1 MKPTDFAGHLTKY
14 LTVYLPAHQGAK
26 SNTIHSYRDS
36 FSLLIEYCRDRER
49 IPPEKLSVSRV
60 DKRLIIRFIDWL
72 EKERG
77 CSISTRNHRLA
88 SIRSF
93 FAYLAVEAPEYLEQ
107 CQRIFSIPMKKAKK
121 PPLKYLTLEHTKA
134 ILSQPDRTT
143 FRGKRDAVLLSILY
157 DTGAR
162 VQELIDMKYG
172 DIALNDTVTITL
184 TGKGGK
190 SRIVPLMQPTGELL
204 KQYIYNTGKSVAV
217 NRNELLFPNKH
228 GKKYTRAGITYILQK
243 CVESARNQGLS
254 DMPENVTPHW
264 LRHSK
269 AMHLLQAGVNL
280 VYIRDLLG
288 HADITTTEIYARADE
303 KMKLEAL
310 TKAYNNPTDSE
321 LPSWKKDRDLLDWL
335 KSL

>member
-1 MKPTDFAGHLTKY
+1 
-14 LTVYLPAHQGAK
+14 
-26 SNTIHSYRDS
+26 
-36 FSLLIEYCRDRER
+36 
-49 IPPEKLSVSRV
+49 
-60 DKRLIIRFIDWL
+60 
-72 EKERG
+72 
-77 CSISTRNHRLA
+77 
-88 SIRSF
+88 
-93 FAYLAVEAPEYLEQ
+93 
-107 CQRIFSIPMKKAKK
+107 
-121 PPLKYLTLEHTKA
+121 
-134 ILSQPDRTT
+134 
-143 FRGKRDAVLLSILY
+143 
-157 DTGAR
+157 
-162 VQELIDMKYG
+162 
-172 DIALNDTVTITL
+172 
-184 TGKGGK
+184 
-190 SRIVPLMQPTGELL
+190 MQPTGELL